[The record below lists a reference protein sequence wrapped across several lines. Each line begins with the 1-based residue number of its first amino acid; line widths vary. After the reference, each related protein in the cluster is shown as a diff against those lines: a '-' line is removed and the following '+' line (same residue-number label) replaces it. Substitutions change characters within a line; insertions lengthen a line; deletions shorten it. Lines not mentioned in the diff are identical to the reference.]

1 MLFTV
6 ATALDPSGGSG
17 GGTTPPMIASTH
29 GPDKQFS
36 TYWVIDDT
44 EKHCEYSPNQRES
57 SAVMY

>member
-6 ATALDPSGGSG
+6 ATALDPSGG
-17 GGTTPPMIASTH
+17 GTAPPTIASTH
-29 GPDKQFS
+29 SPDKQSS